1 MVEEYE
7 QEELAEDSHDEKRM
21 RRAESQ
27 PLKKRKKQSAN
38 NQGGKRPRIERILP
52 LPLLIKAKSANM
64 KLTKTG
70 RCFEVSCNVFPLL
83 GFLCLLLSLFSTNK
97 LPKL

>member
-1 MVEEYE
+1 MTNLIQSRQKLIKLADKNKAGWLVVEEYE
-7 QEELAEDSHDEKRM
+7 QEELAEDSDDEKRI

-27 PLKKRKKQSAN
+27 ALKKRMKQSAN

-52 LPLLIKAKSANM
+52 LPLLIKVKSANM

-70 RCFEVSCNVFPLL
+70 RFF
-83 GFLCLLLSLFSTNK
+83 
-97 LPKL
+97 

>member
-1 MVEEYE
+1 MVVEYA
-7 QEELAEDSHDEKRM
+7 QEELAEDSDDEKRM

-38 NQGGKRPRIERILP
+38 NQGGKRPRIKRH
-52 LPLLIKAKSANM
+52 LPLLINVKSTNM

-70 RCFEVSCNVFPLL
+70 RFFEVSCNVFPLL
-83 GFLCLLLSLFSTNK
+83 GFLCLLQSLFSTNK
-97 LPKL
+97 LQKL